1 MDKNQAVIDYLI
13 QCPQIKNNP
22 LFFNFADAQDNNK
35 QLLTIA
41 NDKATNKPYIDG
53 SVLKKYTFTI
63 VDYRSVVYQAIV
75 KQEGYSN
82 ENVEEMFDVQ
92 GIIDWIT
99 EQDDNQNYP
108 DFGADCVIEE
118 VKAVTDNPNLNGVDS
133 NTKPSLAKY
142 SVSIQITYLD
152 TTRKLWNKEGE

>member
-1 MDKNQAVIDYLI
+1 MDKNQAIIDYLI
-13 QCPQIKNNP
+13 QCPQIQNNP

-35 QLLTIA
+35 QLITIA

-63 VDYRSVVYQAIV
+63 VDYRSIVYQAIV

-92 GIIDWIT
+92 EIIDWVT
-99 EQDDNQNYP
+99 EQNDNNNFP
-108 DFGADCVIEE
+108 DFGTDCEIEE
-118 VKAVTDNPNLNGVDS
+118 IRAVTDNPNLNGIDTS
-133 NTKPSLAKY
+133 TKPALAKY
-142 SVSIQITYLD
+142 SVSIQVTYID
-152 TTRKLWNKEGE
+152 TSKVLWK

>member
-75 KQEGYSN
+75 KQEGYSD